1 MLCFWGDGR
10 RIGLRGRRIL
20 FFHWFRHI
28 RAGRGEAD
36 RHCLS
41 ERASSLR
48 EGGSASPFPTNKYLC
63 GYLQPRLGGSLVH
76 CCTYFVAMRSR
87 TAEKLSQE
95 IPREKLFPVGRQNLG
110 KDAHCRPGK
119 GGKITRGGGEGKGL
133 ISHRTACARAGRN
146 GLALSY
152 AGQTWPNGMFQR
164 GAKAA
169 TDVRAA
175 MGGARATSGAPRRE
189 AIPSLRR
196 PKMCDTLPRP

>member
-146 GLALSY
+146 GLALSML
-152 AGQTWPNGMFQR
+152 AKRGQMACSRGGQR
-164 GAKAA
+164 PQLTLGPRWAC
-169 TDVRAA
+169 
-175 MGGARATSGAPRRE
+175 ARATSGAPRRE